1 MSGGSI
7 LRLKPISHLRKA
19 RAYAMS
25 LLKKTADASQT
36 SFREEN
42 SSTQPSGETYH
53 LGALGSRLRAALA
66 SREARSIRRRLPEPS
81 VLGTQSLIDF
91 TSNDYL
97 SLSTSPLLRTRFLEK
112 ITAKSTEQ
120 ILGSAGSRLLVNPD
134 AHDRLERRLENVF
147 ARPTR
152 NESDTPQV
160 GILFNSGFDANV
172 SFFTCIPQPGDVMIL
187 DEYIHASVWDGV
199 RASRVTEDCVKTFEH
214 NSIESLRAI
223 LDLLLNDATPSNTNS
238 ASIPERLHSGASSLF
253 IAVESLYSM
262 DGTLAPLREI
272 NKLLSKL
279 FSRKNAYLIVDEAH
293 ATGIYGPPDRPGC
306 GRVSQLGL
314 DGGLGSRVGV
324 TIKDMVDGEDC
335 RVLAR
340 LHTFGKALAGSG
352 AILLTTPTLTS
363 YLINYARPLIY
374 TTALAHPNVVLVE
387 AAFDLM
393 VEGETEQLSAHLLSL
408 SAYLTSLLQNELGQN
423 QIPAEIVRLPAQFP
437 SSPQRQNLY
446 SSTSTSS
453 FIVPQPPTPILPLL
467 TPYPRPLSAHLLS
480 LGMNARPITWPTVP
494 RGKERVRVCLH
505 AGNTRGDVEA
515 LVNGVVDWARKWMKQ
530 MHDEQKKIA
539 VEDSQTQSKL

>member
-1 MSGGSI
+1 
-7 LRLKPISHLRKA
+7 
-19 RAYAMS
+19 MS
-25 LLKKTADASQT
+25 LFKKTGDASQT
-36 SFREEN
+36 R
-42 SSTQPSGETYH
+42 
-53 LGALGSRLRAALA
+53 SRLRSALA

-97 SLSTSPLLRTRFLEK
+97 SLSTSPLLRTRFLQK

-223 LDLLLNDATPSNTNS
+223 LDRLLNDATPSNTNS
-238 ASIPERLHSGASSLF
+238 ASIPERLHSGTSSLF

-272 NKLLSKL
+272 NQLLEL
-279 FSRKNAYLIVDEAH
+279 FPRKNAYLIVDEAH

-314 DGGLGSRVGV
+314 DG
-324 TIKDMVDGEDC
+324 DC